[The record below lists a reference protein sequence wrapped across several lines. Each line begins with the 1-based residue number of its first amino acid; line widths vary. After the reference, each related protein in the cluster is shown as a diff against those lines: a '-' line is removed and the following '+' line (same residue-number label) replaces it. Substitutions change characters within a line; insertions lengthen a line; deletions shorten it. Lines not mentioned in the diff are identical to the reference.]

1 MTLIATSILSADY
14 MNFAKELQ
22 SIEEATVDY
31 LHIDV
36 MDGHFVPNIT
46 FGPEMVAQMYKYT
59 SLPLDVHL
67 MIADPE
73 KYIKEFAEAGSKIIS
88 VHYEACG
95 ADLGKVI
102 KLIKSYGCEA
112 GIVIN
117 PDTSAE
123 KIKDY
128 LKDVSLVLQMT
139 VKPGF
144 GGQKFIEST
153 LANIRQLARW
163 RNEYN
168 HHFVIEVDGGINSE
182 TAVKCVDA
190 GVDVLVAGSFFIDSP
205 DRKALVKELKELST
219 IEYSQTLN

>member
-22 SIEEATVDY
+22 SIEEAAVDY

-36 MDGHFVPNIT
+36 MDGNFVPNIT
-46 FGPEMVAQMYKYT
+46 FGPEMVAQMHKHT

-73 KYIKEFAEAGSKIIS
+73 KYIKEFAKAGSKIIS

-95 ADLGKVI
+95 ADLEKVI

-139 VKPGF
+139 VNPGF

-153 LANIRQLARW
+153 LDNIRRLDQW

-190 GVDVLVAGSFFIDSP
+190 GVDVLVVGSFFIDSP
-205 DRKALVKELKELST
+205 DRQALVKGMKELSAVKHS
-219 IEYSQTLN
+219 IAK